1 MANSEHHGAKG
12 DMWLKH
18 SWTET
23 SSGHVET
30 YNDLKLES
38 TADGGNIILVK
49 TSGSKNFL
57 KAASSSHTEERYQIS
72 VDDLATLI
80 KNNGTRI

>member
-30 YNDLKLES
+30 YDDLKLES
-38 TADGGNIILVK
+38 TADGKNVVLVK
-49 TSGSKNFL
+49 TYGSKNFL
-57 KAASSSHTEERYQIS
+57 KTASSSLTEERYQIS
-72 VDDLATLI
+72 ADDLANLI
-80 KNNGTRI
+80 KNNGTRV